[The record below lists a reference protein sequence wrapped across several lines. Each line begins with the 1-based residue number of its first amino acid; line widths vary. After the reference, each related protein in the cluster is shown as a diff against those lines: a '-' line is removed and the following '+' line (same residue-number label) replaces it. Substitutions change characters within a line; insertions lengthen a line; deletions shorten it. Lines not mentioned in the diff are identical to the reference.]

1 MSPNSELIKKNLK
14 QICEPVDTGTEIS
27 FQMARHS
34 FADLTRSKG
43 WRINDISKALGHT
56 NIRVTEQ

>member
-1 MSPNSELIKKNLK
+1 MKKNLK